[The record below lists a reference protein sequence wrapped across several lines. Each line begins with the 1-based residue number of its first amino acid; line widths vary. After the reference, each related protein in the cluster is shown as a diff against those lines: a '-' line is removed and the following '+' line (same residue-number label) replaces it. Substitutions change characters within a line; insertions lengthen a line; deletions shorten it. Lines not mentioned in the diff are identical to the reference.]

1 MRGKEIH
8 VRNFIQIGDREEV
21 EFDSLSLEEQK
32 EVSRI
37 LNERVMTTAGDRKV
51 TKDETA

>member
-8 VRNFIQIGDREEV
+8 VRNFIGDREEV

-37 LNERVMTTAGDRKV
+37 LNERVMTTAGYRRV

>member
-21 EFDSLSLEEQK
+21 EFDSLSFGRTEGSFKNIE
-32 EVSRI
+32 
-37 LNERVMTTAGDRKV
+37 
-51 TKDETA
+51 